1 MSKKKIIRIG
11 VIALILCFAF
21 TMFSK
26 IVFEK
31 QIKGLIKERLSV
43 QVCKEKSELE
53 ELIAE
58 IDENKNIHEIHRSIS
73 EEGIIPYK
81 DLNNPLIE
89 KEFKKFHLIMICN
102 GLDNLE
108 NQYVVFHVYPY
119 ADLLW
124 EGFGYGFYYSSSDEP
139 VDVYHGGEKCELEFE
154 GSIGFYDH
162 YHYETNRITTNWWYY
177 ESTMTTDYI
186 AGKR

>member
-11 VIALILCFAF
+11 VIALILCFAV

-31 QIKGLIKERLSV
+31 QVKGFIKERLSV
-43 QVCKEKSELE
+43 RVCKEKSELE

-58 IDENKNIHEIHRSIS
+58 IGENKDVYGIHRNESGD
-73 EEGIIPYK
+73 GIIPYK

-102 GLDNLE
+102 ELDNLE
-108 NQYVVFHVYPY
+108 SQYVAFHVYPY
-119 ADLLW
+119 AGLLW

-139 VDVYHGGEKCELEFE
+139 VDVYHGEKCESQVK
-154 GSIGFYDH
+154 GKIGFYID
-162 YHYETNRITTNWWYY
+162 YDYKTEQIATNWWYY
-177 ESTMTTDYI
+177 ESTMTSNYNV
-186 AGKR
+186 GKR